1 MRVLGLEITTS
12 KRVLA
17 KILSGQVP
25 LVGDIVALKADVRE
39 LTADRD
45 AANKQ
50 IERLLHNGTELPIL
64 WAAIRQA
71 GHEKQVRLVYERLSG
86 AVK

>member
-1 MRVLGLEITTS
+1 MRLFGLEICTVKSAEDQAMREASRAAGIITDL
-12 KRVLA
+12 R
-17 KILSGQVP
+17 LS
-25 LVGDIVALKADVRE
+25 LGDVV
-39 LTADRD
+39 ADRD

-71 GHEKQVRLVYERLSG
+71 GHEKQVRHVYERLSG
-86 AVK
+86 GKL